1 MSEEASPRSF
11 VVVGG
16 ARGIGAAIAKAE
28 ADKGHRGVIGDMLD
42 QAQADESLSEFLSSG
57 QITYVKMNV
66 TDAASVE
73 SFRDAA
79 VEALGTDAP
88 IALIKMAGISRRGDL
103 TKEADY
109 NGVKLMVDINV
120 GGDERVTA
128 AFADA
133 LRASKGSVVL
143 ASSIVAESGHSTQGD
158 QFYQMT
164 KLQAWFM
171 SAGILHDSGD
181 FEGVTGWA
189 VAPGLV
195 ITDLTRKEVTFPA
208 TMIPT
213 CRVAASDEKL
223 RGELAEFC
231 GDSLES
237 FPTTPTEILYRTHE
251 ELLKGLDGHDA
262 LKKQMDKDPALGM
275 RTAGVFLNRAARDPK
290 TRETNAT
297 MVDRSVAVL
306 ESLDIAIRPS
316 VVADLVS
323 AQLDKG
329 KPPSQGILKAY
340 SVGGK
345 NRISNIGLS

>member
-1 MSEEASPRSF
+1 MSEAASPRSF

-28 ADKGHRGVIGDMLD
+28 ADKGHRGVIGDMLEQD
-42 QAQADESLSEFLSSG
+42 QADSSLSAFLDSG

-79 VEALGTDAP
+79 VAALGTDAP

-103 TKEADY
+103 TKLDDY

-120 GGDERVTA
+120 GGDERVTS

-133 LRASKGSVVL
+133 LRVSKGSVVL

-171 SAGILHDSGD
+171 GAGILHDTGSFAD
-181 FEGVTGWA
+181 VTGWA

-195 ITDLTRKEVTFPA
+195 ITDLTLKEVTFPA

-213 CRVAASDEKL
+213 SRVAAGDEKV
-223 RGELAEFC
+223 RAELAEFC
-231 GDSLES
+231 GDSLED
-237 FPTTPTEILYRTHE
+237 FPTTATEILYRTHE
-251 ELLKGLDGHDA
+251 DVLKALPGHDA
-262 LKKQMDKDPALGM
+262 LKKLMDKDPSLGM
-275 RTAGVFLNRAARDPK
+275 RTAGVFLNRAGRDQK
-290 TRETNAT
+290 TRETNAD
-297 MVDRSVAVL
+297 VVARSVAVL
-306 ESLDIAIRPS
+306 EALDIAIRPS

-323 AQLDKG
+323 TQLDKG
-329 KPPSQGILKAY
+329 KPPGQGILKAY

-345 NRISNIGLS
+345 NRISSIGLS